1 MNDTGRNKAPAS
13 DSRSR
18 RASDAESGHVAEL
31 YRALNEQINEAR
43 VALEPWATSHDLT
56 TRILAIPLENGGYR
70 VVLMFESDDTLLLI
84 EVADGVVDG
93 GVQPVFLVW
102 TSLAASKPLAV
113 HKYGWAAVITAF
125 TWLFGHK
132 VRAELES
139 KNLQASQESGAVLTV
154 NLADRLEL
162 SLASTD
168 SGCGFR
174 ETRRTCMP
182 HKPQAMPEACVQAI
196 RPAMRENTLAR
207 SASGITIHLH
217 LPGGGFGMA
226 RVQAS
231 SSGCRLWLHDGHTE
245 NVSGDINTAVLPALV
260 RVFSLSLLDVLR
272 ARGGAL
278 SPPDHLNS

>member
-113 HKYGWAAVITAF
+113 HKYGWAAVISAF
-125 TWLFGHK
+125 TWLFGYK
-132 VRAELES
+132 VRTELEPILAGLES
-139 KNLQASQESGAVLTV
+139 NRESGAALTV
-154 NLADRLEL
+154 QLTDRLESGGFSFSLARDNLPPGEVAVCLCLSRSVFGTARVKRLSDSQGELACSVSISGNPAERLSCDIGAAVFLALMQLFTL
-162 SLASTD
+162 SLVDAL
-168 SGCGFR
+168 
-174 ETRRTCMP
+174 
-182 HKPQAMPEACVQAI
+182 EANNGARQ
-196 RPAMRENTLAR
+196 AR
-207 SASGITIHLH
+207 SQS
-217 LPGGGFGMA
+217 
-226 RVQAS
+226 
-231 SSGCRLWLHDGHTE
+231 
-245 NVSGDINTAVLPALV
+245 
-260 RVFSLSLLDVLR
+260 
-272 ARGGAL
+272 
-278 SPPDHLNS
+278 NS